1 MFPFLPFQ
9 LVFRLTEDIFVWFDP
24 WFELKVKG
32 PAPVA
37 SDLPT
42 GLLLRTDP
50 GTALI
55 MCSWVFTQ
63 PLLTLT

>member
-9 LVFRLTEDIFVWFDP
+9 LVFRLTEDLFVRSEP

-42 GLLLRTDP
+42 GLLLRADP
-50 GTALI
+50 GLH
-55 MCSWVFTQ
+55 
-63 PLLTLT
+63 